1 MNRKKIR
8 LVLLPLL
15 LLLVATGLVVLGAS
29 SGNRM
34 VASTPAY
41 GALTEESQA
50 LETITDDATPLAGVP
65 QAEPLDVESVVVRLY
80 APVSKNSAPEQIPLA
95 SEIAPSPVSD
105 EPVSEKPAPVEPA
118 PEKPAPIEPA
128 PEKPV
133 PIEPAPEKPAPEEPA
148 PTSTTATRMLDR
160 AYALIAQFNACTNSA
175 EKRAL
180 LGITNNNFSNDS
192 FRKKIISDMG
202 GSFEQLEAEV
212 VASTQ
217 YQQGKTLYVQVYIA
231 GKSTAYEPVV
241 YSTQN
246 ADLSGNQWF
255 TNLVYDDDTETWM
268 EYTKKH
274 PSNDNRESYSLAG
287 LNAKA
292 GGYDELKDTMET
304 SDLWQPVEVAPE
316 ADESTEAPVESPVD
330 ASVESSA
337 EAPSDAP
344 VAIVEG

>member
-1 MNRKKIR
+1 MNRKKLW

-15 LLLVATGLVVLGAS
+15 LLLVAAGLVVLGAS

-41 GALTEESQA
+41 GTLTEQSQS
-50 LETITDDATPLAGVP
+50 LETIADEATPLAGVP

-80 APVSKNSAPEQIPLA
+80 APVSENAAPEQIPLV
-95 SEIAPSPVSD
+95 SEIAPSPVSQ
-105 EPVSEKPAPVEPA
+105 EPA
-118 PEKPAPIEPA
+118 PEQPIPQEPS
-128 PEKPV
+128 
-133 PIEPAPEKPAPEEPA
+133 PEEPA
-148 PTSTTATRMLDR
+148 PEQPTPEQPAPASTTATRMLDR
-160 AYALIAQFNACTNSA
+160 AYALIAQFNACTNSE

-192 FRKKIISDMG
+192 FRKKILSDMG

-231 GKSTAYEPVV
+231 GKSTAYDPVV

-292 GGYDELKDTMET
+292 GGYDELKDTMEA

-316 ADESTEAPVESPVD
+316 ADESTEAPAESPVD
-330 ASVESSA
+330 ASVESPA
-337 EAPSDAP
+337 ESPSDAP
-344 VAIVEG
+344 VIGVEG

>member
-1 MNRKKIR
+1 MNRKKLW

-34 VASTPAY
+34 VASAPAY
-41 GALTEESQA
+41 DTLAEQSQS
-50 LETITDDATPLAGVP
+50 LETIADEATPLVGVP

-80 APVSKNSAPEQIPLA
+80 APVSENAAPEQIPLA
-95 SEIAPSPVSD
+95 SEIAPLPVSQ
-105 EPVSEKPAPVEPA
+105 EPA
-118 PEKPAPIEPA
+118 PEQPAPEQPALEQPAPEQPAPEQPASQEPA
-128 PEKPV
+128 P
-133 PIEPAPEKPAPEEPA
+133 A
-148 PTSTTATRMLDR
+148 STTATRMQDR
-160 AYALIAQFNACTNSA
+160 AYALIAQFNACANSA

-192 FRKKIISDMG
+192 FRKKILSDMG

-212 VASTQ
+212 IASTQ

-231 GKSTAYEPVV
+231 GKSTAYDPVV

-304 SDLWQPVEVAPE
+304 SDLWQPVDVASE
-316 ADESTEAPVESPVD
+316 ADESTEAPAESPVD
-330 ASVESSA
+330 ASVESPA
-337 EAPSDAP
+337 ESPSDAS
-344 VAIVEG
+344 VVGVEG